1 MQRAVSIYIAP
12 SNRSAEGLSDI
23 PVELETS
30 DEQPPLVD
38 SDPETEAL
46 PVPFLVATGAE
57 SVADLEGDTAVL
69 MTKRYGKV
77 SSIFLFF

>member
-12 SNRSAEGLSDI
+12 GNRSAEGLSDI

-38 SDPETEAL
+38 ADPETEAL